1 MGLCEICADGSCVSF
16 STAERSAPSAAAS
29 MPASSPA
36 SSLLLI
42 SSSSTPPRSRSAGAG
57 TPILAEFLK
66 SQYPAP
72 SVHKIR
78 VGHNFSDFLTDALRD
93 PQSVPAQ
100 RGAYSRSRSSP
111 HATLDH
117 ARARAH
123 THTRLHTRARARARA
138 NARAHTGWPTQL
150 VHLNPLLT
158 PPPAPRIVS
167 TAQGGM
173 MER

>member
-57 TPILAEFLK
+57 TPIVAEFLK

-78 VGHNFSDFLTDALRD
+78 VGHNFSDFLTDALCD
-93 PQSVPAQ
+93 AQGVPAQ
-100 RGAYSRSRSSP
+100 RGPCSQSRSSP

-123 THTRLHTRARARARA
+123 THTRPHALTHALTRARARA
-138 NARAHTGWPTQL
+138 NARAHTG
-150 VHLNPLLT
+150 
-158 PPPAPRIVS
+158 
-167 TAQGGM
+167 
-173 MER
+173 